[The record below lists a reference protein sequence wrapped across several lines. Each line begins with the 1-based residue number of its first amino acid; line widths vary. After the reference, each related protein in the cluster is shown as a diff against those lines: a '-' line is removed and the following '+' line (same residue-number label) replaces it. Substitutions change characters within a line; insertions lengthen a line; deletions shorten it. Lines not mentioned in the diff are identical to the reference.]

1 MEELTFMLT
10 ENMIM
15 KMVSKGASRQ
25 EAHEEIRV
33 LSHQASDVVK
43 KEGGRNDLLDRI
55 KKTKYFEPIWSEIDS
70 MIDPKNF
77 IGRSAE
83 IVQRYCGEGGE
94 VEQALA
100 KYGKHIEGAKAAEL
114 TI

>member
-1 MEELTFMLT
+1 
-10 ENMIM
+10 M

-55 KKTKYFEPIWSEIDS
+55 KKTKYFESIWSEIDS
-70 MIDPKNF
+70 MMDPKNF
-77 IGRSAE
+77 ME
-83 IVQRYCGEGGE
+83 IRRVSSGIVVR
-94 VEQALA
+94 A
-100 KYGKHIEGAKAAEL
+100 GKSSKLLQSTGSISRARRL
-114 TI
+114 LS